1 MADNLAPPCL
11 SSASQRLTTTPPG
24 LEPSLEDR
32 KALGDD
38 MRQDI
43 ELKVA
48 QKVEEMWEKGK
59 QVLNRVQQ
67 KQKEKA
73 DFVASEIEQCLQ
85 RQIALERENEHL
97 KQILATLTSRL
108 NIIGMSMSGALTP
121 GCSASPGPTSVGPS
135 SLASATPSESLT
147 PNRSS
152 SAAGEFQ
159 PFFLP
164 EVPDF
169 PFPTPTASSLPS
181 AVKAKPLL
189 LSQALLPPT
198 APAMLTPAV
207 SSSGSFAVFNF
218 TLRKAD
224 DTELGLDVK
233 PDYEKQVLV
242 VESIRPGAIEAW
254 NRQCVGNSCPDKIVR
269 PGDRITSVNGLSNQP
284 DKMLEECWTRQ
295 LLRLAILRGEAT
307 LLEAATELDLL
318 PATPMDVSSRSQG
331 ATLRADASEFIPSK
345 ASLHSFI

>member
-1 MADNLAPPCL
+1 MADNLASACL
-11 SSASQRLTTTPPG
+11 SSPSQRLTTTPPG

-32 KALGDD
+32 KVLGDD
-38 MRQDI
+38 LRQDI

-59 QVLNRVQQ
+59 QVLHRVQQ

-85 RQIALERENEHL
+85 RQIALEQENEHL

-108 NIIGMSMSGALTP
+108 NILGMSMSGALTP

-135 SLASATPSESLT
+135 SLASASPSESLT

-152 SAAGEFQ
+152 SAGEFQ

-169 PFPTPTASSLPS
+169 PFPTPTAL

-207 SSSGSFAVFNF
+207 SSSGSSAVFNF

-242 VESIRPGAIEAW
+242 VESIRPEGAIEAW
-254 NRQCVGNSCPDKIVR
+254 NRQCIGNSCPDKIVR

-284 DKMLEECWTRQ
+284 DKMLEECRTRQ
-295 LLRLAILRGEAT
+295 LLKLAILRGEAA

-331 ATLRADASEFIPSK
+331 ATLRADATEFIPSK